1 MTLTPARAAGRR
13 RLAPEEA
20 YARALAGQPCA
31 VVADDGTVTSL
42 QSRRWL
48 AEADDSDRRLF
59 VEPCSG
65 PTLDVGC
72 GPGRLLVAL
81 QRRRVDGARD
91 RRLRRRRRPR
101 PGTRRP
107 RDPARRVRRRPRR
120 GAVGARAAR
129 RRQHRHR
136 WRPRAAARPGR
147 RDCCDP
153 AAGCT
158 SRSTPATA
166 AAACR
171 TQRVRLQVGGHS
183 STPFRWAT
191 VDDDAIGRLADL
203 VGLRLLG
210 VDRHAGRSVAVLAAV
225 G

>member
-1 MTLTPARAAGRR
+1 MTLSLTRVAERR
-13 RLAPEEA
+13 HLAPEEA

-42 QSRRWL
+42 ESRRWL

-59 VEPCSG
+59 VDPCQG

-81 QRRRVDGARD
+81 QRRRVDAHGIDVSGAAVAH
-91 RRLRRRRRPR
+91 
-101 PGTRRP
+101 
-107 RDPARRVRRRPRR
+107 ARQR
-120 GAVGARAAR
+120 GARATRHDVFTALPGERRWAHVLLADGNIGIGGDPVRLLAR
-129 RRQHRHR
+129 TAALL
-136 WRPRAAARPGR
+136 RPRGR
-147 RDCCDP
+147 VHVEVD
-153 AAGCT
+153 AGDGSC
-158 SRSTPATA
+158 RV
-166 AAACR
+166 R
-171 TQRVRLQVGGHS
+171 TQRVRLRVGGRS

-191 VDDDAIGRLADL
+191 VDDDAIGRIAAR

-210 VDRHAGRSVAVLAAV
+210 VDRHAGRCVAVLDAV

>member
-31 VVADDGTVTSL
+31 VVADDGTVSSL

-48 AEADDSDRRLF
+48 AEADESDERLF

-81 QRRRVDGARD
+81 QRRRVDAYGIDVSDAAVAHAQERGVRVSRHD
-91 RRLRRRRRPR
+91 VFAAV
-101 PGTRRP
+101 PGEGRWAHVLLADGNIGIGG
-107 RDPARRVRRRPRR
+107 DPARLLARTAALLRPRGR
-120 GAVGARAAR
+120 LHVEVDPGNGSR
-129 RRQHRHR
+129 RV
-136 WRPRAAARPGR
+136 
-147 RDCCDP
+147 
-153 AAGCT
+153 
-158 SRSTPATA
+158 
-166 AAACR
+166 R
-171 TQRVRLQVGGHS
+171 TQRVRLRVGGRH